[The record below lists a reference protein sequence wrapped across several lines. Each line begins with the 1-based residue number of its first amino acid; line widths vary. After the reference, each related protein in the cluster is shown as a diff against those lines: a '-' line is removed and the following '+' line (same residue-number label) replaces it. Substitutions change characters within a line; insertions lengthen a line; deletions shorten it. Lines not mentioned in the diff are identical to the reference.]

1 METTTSFGQPGYGQY
16 AAHHYEIGRPDFS
29 FRIVSETL
37 MKTGLVVPIRVAD
50 IGSGTGKIARLFKG
64 IAARLDAIEP
74 SPAMRGVA
82 DSLLQKESWY
92 YSRDAQAEKTGLED
106 ACIDLIT
113 CGRSIHWFDHEKAI
127 PEFRRILKPAG
138 WLVIASARLLMPK
151 NMNEELV
158 ASIFAEGASD
168 ISSTPQ
174 KSTSSCDYAWYFGK
188 SVEPVR
194 WREEAIY
201 DYPGFISFLLGRSS
215 NHADQE
221 ALTSR
226 QANLADQVFT
236 RIAPDGFLRV
246 DQDVRVWIGQMN

>member
-1 METTTSFGQPGYGQY
+1 METTTSFGQPGYGQF

-29 FRIVSETL
+29 FRIVSKTL

-138 WLVIASARLLMPK
+138 
-151 NMNEELV
+151 
-158 ASIFAEGASD
+158 
-168 ISSTPQ
+168 
-174 KSTSSCDYAWYFGK
+174 
-188 SVEPVR
+188 
-194 WREEAIY
+194 
-201 DYPGFISFLLGRSS
+201 
-215 NHADQE
+215 
-221 ALTSR
+221 
-226 QANLADQVFT
+226 
-236 RIAPDGFLRV
+236 
-246 DQDVRVWIGQMN
+246 